1 MPQVTRFVD
10 THNPEVAGSNSARAT
25 KETAG
30 QGGCRGIGA
39 PLRFRA
45 DHLLRDPLPYVRRL
59 GFDILELERLKWGIV
74 ERMVDEARSVMQAVV
89 GGVRQVGDGA
99 P

>member
-1 MPQVTRFVD
+1 MPAITQKRTA
-10 THNPEVAGSNSARAT
+10 HNPEVAGSNPARAT
-25 KETAG
+25 KKLQG
-30 QGGCRGIGA
+30 KGGCRGSGA

-74 ERMVDEARSVMQAVV
+74 ERVV
-89 GGVRQVGDGA
+89 AMKLGA
-99 P
+99 